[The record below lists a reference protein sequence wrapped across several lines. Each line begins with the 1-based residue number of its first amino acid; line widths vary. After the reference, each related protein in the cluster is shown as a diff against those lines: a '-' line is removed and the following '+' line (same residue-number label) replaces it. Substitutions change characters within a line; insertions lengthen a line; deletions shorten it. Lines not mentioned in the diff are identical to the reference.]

1 MRLPLHVPFGSGRQV
16 QPMLST
22 VPLQKVRMCLKS
34 RAKKGLTDS
43 RPQPI
48 WEGGL
53 NRPICAI
60 RFLGIP
66 GDTILLSKV
75 RTGGRKVRA
84 L

>member
-1 MRLPLHVPFGSGRQV
+1 MRLPPHVPFGSGRQV
-16 QPMLST
+16 QPTLST

-34 RAKKGLTDS
+34 VAKNGLTNS

-53 NRPICAI
+53 DWPICAV

-66 GDTILLSKV
+66 GDAIPLS
-75 RTGGRKVRA
+75 
-84 L
+84 